1 MASRMLKGGAWLSA
15 GNALSAIFG
24 FLRNIAIAR
33 LVSVSDFGVVVL
45 LSMIV
50 SVVELVSNLAIDRL
64 LIQAPDGNDE
74 KLQATAHVL
83 QVVRGVIGGA
93 LVLALAST
101 LANLFHV
108 PDAAWAFQVLALV
121 PVIRGFSHLD
131 TVRVQR
137 EMVFQPTFWVL
148 ALPAGISV
156 AVAVPLAYWQRDYSA
171 IVWAMLA
178 QTIAQT
184 SITHF
189 MATRRYQWAWSRELA
204 MRILT
209 FGWPLLANGLL
220 MFVVFQ
226 GDKAVIAAAFTPEVV
241 GWYGA
246 AFMLCMTPA
255 MLATSILQSLL
266 LPVMSRHQDKPAE
279 FIRHFERAT
288 QIYLGVGLVIAL
300 IFSVWG
306 GNLLTLLFGHRY
318 DAGTDA
324 IILLGV
330 AQGIRVAKGGQF
342 VSSVALGRTKDPL
355 IANLARGAA
364 FFAAVYLVA
373 IGYGPLT
380 VAATGIAGELVSYLV
395 SVRLLIDWQA
405 RANEQNWTR
414 FSVFVILISFSW
426 VVGSILQP
434 ELSKMAYH
442 ALAVAWI
449 CVAIAI
455 YVAVSPEVRIMLGKL
470 AKQILA
476 SK

>member
-1 MASRMLKGGAWLSA
+1 MSSRMLKGGAWLSA

-64 LIQAPDGNDE
+64 LIQAPDGDDR

-101 LANLFHV
+101 LARLFHV
-108 PDAAWAFQVLALV
+108 PDATWAFQVLALV

-137 EMVFQPTFWVL
+137 EMVFHPTFWVL
-148 ALPAGISV
+148 ALPAAISV

-178 QTIAQT
+178 QTLAQ
-184 SITHF
+184 SAITHF
-189 MATRRYQWAWSRELA
+189 MATRRYEWAWSRELA
-204 MRILT
+204 LRILA

-246 AFMLCMTPA
+246 AFMLCLTPA
-255 MLATSILQSLL
+255 MLATSILQGLL
-266 LPVMSRHQDKPAE
+266 LPVMSRHQHDPAE
-279 FIRHFERAT
+279 FVRHYARTT
-288 QIYLGVGLVIAL
+288 QVCMGLGLALAIILV
-300 IFSVWG
+300 VWG
-306 GNLLTLLFGHRY
+306 PDLLVLLFGQRY
-318 DAGTDA
+318 EIGVGVLM
-324 IILLGV
+324 LLGI
-330 AQGIRVAKGGQF
+330 AQGIRLAKAGEF
-342 VSSVALGRTKDPL
+342 VSSIALARTKDPL
-355 IANLARGAA
+355 VANVARGAA
-364 FFAAVYLVA
+364 LPVA
-373 IGYGPLT
+373 IGFVMIGYGPMTL
-380 VAATGIAGELVSYLV
+380 AAAGICGELVSYFV
-395 SVRLLIDWQA
+395 SIRLLAKLQA
-405 RANEQNWTR
+405 TSGGPRWP
-414 FSVFVILISFSW
+414 VFVISAALVGLSWAISSNLRSE
-426 VVGSILQP
+426 VSVH
-434 ELSKMAYH
+434 AYH
-442 ALAVAWI
+442 A
-449 CVAIAI
+449 IALVWFLFSI
-455 YVAVSPEVRIMLGKL
+455 SLFVTMSQEVRTLLGQFVRQL
-470 AKQILA
+470 ARR
-476 SK
+476 